1 MNTKFE
7 LISDP
12 RYRFV
17 KVPEKSTKQ
26 QTPKKLCFEIQSVG
40 GSGAGVLVLVV
51 LVVSGGVGSKSGG
64 RRESIRGR
72 W

>member
-1 MNTKFE
+1 MIPDIDLLKR
-7 LISDP
+7 P
-12 RYRFV
+12 R
-17 KVPEKSTKQ
+17 KAQSNKH
-26 QTPKKLCFEIQSVG
+26 PKKLCFEIQSVG